1 MCKKATS
8 VVVISMIL
16 LLALNA
22 CKRGCTDSN
31 ALNPTAGAKEDDGT
45 CMYCDSQQ
53 VKKFFNFTSIWD
65 GQPGSPYFQSTVL
78 QVTVNLIQP
87 EYNGNGCAAYGLV
100 DNNATCIDTRN
111 SLTLFNLTPSTMIFS
126 GTVRISYSSFP
137 LSFIDYPLNSA
148 VIPPN
153 DSLVVQNAGTACVPK
168 QNFFG
173 PGIDVLSPTMQ
184 YQ

>member
-1 MCKKATS
+1 MIRKAIPLT
-8 VVVISMIL
+8 VISLIL

-22 CKRGCTDSN
+22 CKRGCTDRN

-65 GQPGSPYFQSTVL
+65 GQPSSPYFQSTVL

-87 EYNGNGCAAYGLV
+87 EYTGNGCVAYGLV

-111 SLTLFNLTPSTMIFS
+111 SLTFFNLTPSTMILS

-137 LSFIDYPLNSA
+137 LTFIDYPVTS
-148 VIPPN
+148 VSIPPN
-153 DSLVVQNAGTACVPK
+153 DSLVIPNAGTACIPK